1 MDHNSISHPD
11 LKDHIITIHE
21 TQEFN
26 EGKRP
31 TFAND
36 KSQGSEVWKNIL
48 EEFMKALSYIYV
60 ILVKNHLPKILN

>member
-21 TQEFN
+21 TQEFT
-26 EGKRP
+26 ERKSP

-36 KSQGSEVWKNIL
+36 KLQGSEEHTGRVHEGIKL
-48 EEFMKALSYIYV
+48 YL
-60 ILVKNHLPKILN
+60 

>member
-36 KSQGSEVWKNIL
+36 KSQGSKVWKNIL